1 MKRKRHIHEV
11 YLTVGSQPQAV
22 MLPLLQAAVTA
33 YVTPAELIAY
43 VKAASLLPEIDQR
56 ENFLLDLASEL
67 VCPVCWT
74 GVQRDFQVNVKG
86 ARARSTGQSLRES

>member
-1 MKRKRHIHEV
+1 MQYNSRYRRRLERPSNTFRAYSRVDNHRLTGQNKVQKAKTRV

-43 VKAASLLPEIDQR
+43 VKAASLLPEIDQ
-56 ENFLLDLASEL
+56 
-67 VCPVCWT
+67 
-74 GVQRDFQVNVKG
+74 
-86 ARARSTGQSLRES
+86 